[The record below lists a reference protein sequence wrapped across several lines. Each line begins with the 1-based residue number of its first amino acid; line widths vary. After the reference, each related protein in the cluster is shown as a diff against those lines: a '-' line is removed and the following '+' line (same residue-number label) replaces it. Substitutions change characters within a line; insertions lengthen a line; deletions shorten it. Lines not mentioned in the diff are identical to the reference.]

1 METNTDADPYK
12 YHLHQEE
19 LPSESDNHAE
29 CAEPHVSPENET
41 TTLFPELC
49 ASGIVNIPAE
59 TEDLQ
64 QAVENA
70 VDKKL
75 LILPGTAQPL
85 TPIVTLLVNNFG
97 NEQLSESE
105 ARQVIE
111 RNERSRQVSVND
123 DRQGIAS
130 RRRRRK
136 LSFIDKL
143 ILAPQQ
149 PSTPS
154 KYRSNIPKGTNK
166 FTYDGKVF
174 TVNIDE
180 FDNSAELGSGSFGAC
195 ATNGKQVNG
204 RTSEDIELSIMEK
217 VASNNTP
224 YIVNYYC
231 AIVSALRILHTERI
245 IHRDIKPDNML
256 INKNGIVKLCDFGVS
271 VDLNENPDFFF
282 DGGTESY
289 RPPRPQFPSSIQD
302 DMWALGISLL
312 EIINGQHPF
321 YNVDPN
327 ALPFKLP
334 YWEPKVPTTVSN
346 EMQQLIQD
354 LLKRNP
360 EDRPRSY
367 DDILHRSVISN
378 MPQIPSNDERDFV
391 RRIID
396 KIS

>member
-75 LILPGTAQPL
+75 LILPGAAQPL

-97 NEQLSESE
+97 NEQLSESGKE

-154 KYRSNIPKGTNK
+154 EYRSNIPKGANK

-180 FDNSAELGSGSFGAC
+180 FDNSAELGSGSFGAVR
-195 ATNGKQVNG
+195 QVMIKGLPN
-204 RTSEDIELSIMEK
+204 DCMAVK
-217 VASNNTP
+217 
-224 YIVNYYC
+224 
-231 AIVSALRILHTERI
+231 IVSALRILHTERI

-354 LLKRNP
+354 L
-360 EDRPRSY
+360 
-367 DDILHRSVISN
+367 
-378 MPQIPSNDERDFV
+378 
-391 RRIID
+391 
-396 KIS
+396 